1 MVASQLEWSIINQ
14 LPRIDRNEELTI
26 LLGAGASVPSGLPSW
41 KDLIGNMLQQQ
52 GMAASANMA
61 SLLCD
66 AGDLVFLAEAVKQH
80 CGSEN
85 EWEKC
90 ILAALYPEGASYNPY
105 PPSYFHQQTARL
117 AFQHQESVHLA
128 TLNFDLLLEYAIAR
142 IAVDSGKRD
151 FPHVEHLH
159 GKVFS
164 ASEESSAVVEDVV
177 LTYGDYNNAMRD
189 GKNHAKRCLEQSVAE
204 GHHLLI
210 AGTSFSDPDMRFWL
224 SDVLQNSG
232 DSRATVL
239 IARESMPEVTFNQF
253 MGMKKVLA
261 AQWESIG
268 FHPIFVNDYT
278 DAATLINEIGYRG
291 NPSYRPPATRTKRL
305 WKKLTGEEFR
315 SYQKRFEE
323 KLHEQAVQCETLI
336 GHCRINVTLWIAHG
350 SYLTRY
356 ATHDRIYLYKEQLR
370 NEAVGFD
377 SPYIAGRVLGTNQS
391 SSQSFENGI
400 WKQVVTFPIQVQES
414 KEYSILPMA
423 VLSIGIDK
431 KINDADS
438 KSLAKKMQSMVN
450 EWSIELRDALR

>member
-1 MVASQLEWSIINQ
+1 MVASQLEWSIISQ

-41 KDLIGNMLQQQ
+41 KDLIGNMLRQQ
-52 GMAASANMA
+52 GMTVSANMA

-66 AGDLVFLAEAVKQH
+66 AGDLLFLAEAVKQH
-80 CGSEN
+80 CGNEN
-85 EWEKC
+85 EWKRC

-142 IAVDSGKRD
+142 IAVDSGKQT
-151 FPHVEHLH
+151 FPPVEHLH
-159 GKVFS
+159 GKVFP
-164 ASEESSAVVEDVV
+164 ASDGSSATVEDVV
-177 LTYGDYNNAMRD
+177 LTYDDYNKAMRD
-189 GKNHAKRCLEQSVAE
+189 SKNHAKHYLEQTVTE
-204 GHHLLI
+204 GQHLLI

-232 DSRATVL
+232 NSRATVL
-239 IARESMPEVTFNQF
+239 IARESMPDVTLNQF

-278 DAATLINEIGYRG
+278 DAATLINEIGYIG
-291 NPSYRPPATRTKRL
+291 NSNYCPPATRTKRL
-305 WKKLTGEEFR
+305 WKKLTGTEFR
-315 SYQKRFEE
+315 SYQERFAE
-323 KLHEQAVQCETLI
+323 KLHEQASQCEALI

-350 SYLTRY
+350 SQLTRY

-370 NEAVGFD
+370 NETVGFD

-400 WKQVVTFPIQVQES
+400 WKQVMAFPIQVQES
-414 KEYSILPMA
+414 KRFSILPMA
-423 VLSIGIDK
+423 VLSIGIGK
-431 KINDADS
+431 KINSFDN
-438 KSLAKKMQSMVN
+438 KNLAKKMQGMVN
-450 EWSIELRDALR
+450 EWSSELRKAL